1 MIPCGLSGSDTL
13 RLMINGVWISQALH
27 VAATLDLADLLRGGP
42 RTVDDLAK
50 RSAAHGPSL
59 YRLLRA
65 PASTEVESGP
75 PKSSRSCMPG
85 RAQTDLHNIDD
96 RASSK
101 RAFVVSAF
109 PLSAGRPTSACSR
122 RPSSPW

>member
-1 MIPCGLSGSDTL
+1 MIPRGLSGSDTL
-13 RLMINGVWISQALH
+13 WLMINGVSQALH
-27 VAATLDLADLLRGGP
+27 VAATLGLADLLRDGP

-65 PASTEVESGP
+65 LASTEVESGP

-96 RASSK
+96 
-101 RAFVVSAF
+101 FVVSAF

-122 RPSSPW
+122 RPRAVVGEDAPYFHV